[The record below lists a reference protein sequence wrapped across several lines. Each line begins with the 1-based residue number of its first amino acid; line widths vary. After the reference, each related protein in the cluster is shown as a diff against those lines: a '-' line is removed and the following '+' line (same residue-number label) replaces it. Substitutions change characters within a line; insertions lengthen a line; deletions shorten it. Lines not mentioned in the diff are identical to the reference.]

1 VTIGELIE
9 LAGQQSHS
17 HPQAGYMARAAV
29 TDLILRAAGLDGNED
44 RGEIALAIIGAAGR
58 ASLGSRILTVL
69 RGPLPEKKG
78 PDHA

>member
-1 VTIGELIE
+1 MTIGELIE
-9 LAGQQSHS
+9 LAGQQSRS

-58 ASLGSRILTVL
+58 ASLGQ
-69 RGPLPEKKG
+69 
-78 PDHA
+78 PDPDCPARSAPGKERA